1 MDLYGEL
8 EWRGLVYDATEG
20 LREVLAREQVTA
32 YIGFDPTAASLH
44 VGTLVPILA
53 LARMQRFGH
62 TPIACVG
69 GGTGLIGDPSGKSAE
84 RTLMTTEQVE
94 ANVDAIRMQLSRF
107 IDFDAKTTAARC
119 VNNAEWLT
127 KISAIELMRDV
138 GKHFTVN
145 YMLAKE
151 SVKRRL
157 ESEEGISYTEF
168 SYLLLQSYDFVM
180 FFDKF
185 GCTLQMGGSDQWGNI
200 TAGIDLVRKLRGAK
214 VHGLVLPLVTTASGT
229 KFGKTEAG
237 TVWLD
242 PKLTKPFEFYQFW
255 LNADDR
261 DAAKYLKLF
270 TFLPQ
275 DRIRE
280 LEESVA
286 RAPEKREAQR
296 ELAREVTR
304 LVHGDA
310 AVREAEAATEKLF
323 GGDVSTM
330 SVSELLQVFPNVP
343 SSDAAYVAEGWPVV
357 ELLSSSGVTA
367 SKSEATRLI
376 RGGGIYINNRRI
388 TDEKERVS
396 PEHAIEGQLFVV
408 RKGKKDNFLI
418 RIQPVP
424 AGDRGGRG

>member
-20 LREVLAREQVTA
+20 LRDVLAREKVTG

-44 VGTLVPILA
+44 VGTLIPILA
-53 LARMQRFGH
+53 LARMQRLGH
-62 TPIACVG
+62 EPIACVG
-69 GGTGLIGDPSGKSAE
+69 GGTGLIGDPSGKSVE

-94 ANVDAIRMQLSRF
+94 ANVDAIRTQLSRF
-107 IDFDAKTTAARC
+107 LDFDATMNPARL

-127 KISAIELMRDV
+127 TISAIELLRDV
-138 GKHFTVN
+138 GKCFTVN

-180 FFDKF
+180 FHDRFK
-185 GCTLQMGGSDQWGNI
+185 CTLQMGGSDQWGNI

-214 VHGLVLPLVTTASGT
+214 VHGLVLPLVTTAAGT

-242 PKLTKPFEFYQFW
+242 PQLTKPFEFYQFW

-261 DAAKYLKLF
+261 DAVKYLKFF
-270 TFLPQ
+270 TFLGQ

-280 LEESVA
+280 LDEATA
-286 RAPEKREAQR
+286 RAPEKRDAQR

-304 LVHGDA
+304 LVHGDE
-310 AVREAEAATEKLF
+310 AVRDAESAATKLF
-323 GGDVSTM
+323 GGDVSAM

-343 SSDAAYVAEGWPVV
+343 SSNAAYVADGWPVV

-367 SKSEATRLI
+367 SKGEATRLI
-376 RGGGIYINNRRI
+376 RGGGLYVNDRRI
-388 TDEKERVS
+388 TDEKERLS
-396 PEHAIEGQLFVV
+396 PEQAIEGQVFVI
-408 RKGKKDNFLI
+408 RKGKKENFLI
-418 RIQPVP
+418 RIQ
-424 AGDRGGRG
+424 RG

>member
-1 MDLYGEL
+1 MDLYSEL
-8 EWRGLVYDATEG
+8 EWRGLVYGATEG
-20 LREVLAREQVTA
+20 VRDVLARERVTG

-44 VGTLVPILA
+44 VGSLLVIMA
-53 LARMQRFGH
+53 LARMQRLGH
-62 TPIACVG
+62 SPIGIVG

-84 RTLMTTEQVE
+84 RTLMTAEQVE
-94 ANVDAIRMQLSRF
+94 ANVDAIRTQLSRF
-107 IDFDAKTTAARC
+107 LDFENTTNPARL

-127 KISAIELMRDV
+127 KMSAVELLRDV
-138 GKHFTVN
+138 GKYFTVN

-151 SVKRRL
+151 SVKRRI
-157 ESEEGISYTEF
+157 ESEDGISYTEF

-180 FFDKF
+180 LYDRF

-200 TAGIDLVRKLRGAK
+200 TAGVDLVRKLRGAK
-214 VHGLVLPLVTTASGT
+214 AHGLVLPLVTTASGT

-242 PKLTKPFEFYQFW
+242 PALTKPFEFYQFW
-255 LNADDR
+255 VKTDDR
-261 DAAKYLKLF
+261 DVVRYLNSF

-280 LEESVA
+280 LEEA
-286 RAPEKREAQR
+286 TTRAPEKREAQR

-343 SSDAAYVAEGWPVV
+343 SSDAPYVAEGWPVV

-376 RGGGIYINNRRI
+376 RGGGIYINNRRV
-388 TDEKERVS
+388 TDEKERVR
-396 PEHAIEGQLFVV
+396 PEHAIEGQLFVI
-408 RKGKKDNFLI
+408 RKGKRENFLI
-418 RIQPVP
+418 RIQ
-424 AGDRGGRG
+424 RG

>member
-1 MDLYGEL
+1 MDLYGEF

-20 LREVLAREQVTA
+20 LRDAVAREPATG
-32 YIGFDPTAASLH
+32 YIGFDPTASSLH
-44 VGTLVPILA
+44 VGSLLVILA
-53 LARMQRFGH
+53 LARMQRLGH
-62 TPIACVG
+62 SPIAIVG
-69 GGTGLIGDPSGKSAE
+69 GGTGLIGDPSGKTTE
-84 RTLMTTEQVE
+84 RTLQTVEQVE
-94 ANVDAIRMQLSRF
+94 ANVEAIRTQLARF
-107 IDFDAKTTAARC
+107 LDFDATGNPARL

-127 KISAIELMRDV
+127 KMSAVELLRDV
-138 GKHFTVN
+138 GKYFTVN

-180 FFDKF
+180 LYDRYR
-185 GCTLQMGGSDQWGNI
+185 CTLQMGGSDQWGNI

-242 PKLTKPFEFYQFW
+242 AQLTKPFEFYQFW
-255 LNADDR
+255 MNTDDR
-261 DAAKYLKLF
+261 DAVKYLKFF
-270 TFLPQ
+270 TFLPSE
-275 DRIRE
+275 RIRE
-280 LEESVA
+280 LEAAIA

-304 LVHGDA
+304 LVHGDE

-323 GGDVSTM
+323 SGDVSTM
-330 SVSELLQVFPNVP
+330 SVRELLQVFPNVP
-343 SSDAAYVAEGWPVV
+343 SSDAAFMPDGWPVV
-357 ELLSSSGVTA
+357 DLLAATGVTA

-376 RGGGIYINNRRI
+376 RGGGLYVNNRRI
-388 TDEKERVS
+388 TDEKERLS
-396 PEHAIEGQLFVV
+396 PDQAIEGQVFVV
-408 RKGKKDNFLI
+408 RKGKKENFLI
-418 RIQPVP
+418 RIQ
-424 AGDRGGRG
+424 R